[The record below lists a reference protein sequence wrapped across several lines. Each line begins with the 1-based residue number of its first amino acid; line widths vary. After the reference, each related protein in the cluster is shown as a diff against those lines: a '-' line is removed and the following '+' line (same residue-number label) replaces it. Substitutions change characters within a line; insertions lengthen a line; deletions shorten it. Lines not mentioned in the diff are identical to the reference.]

1 MGRRL
6 SGRGEPLNLLR
17 NSADADLRERA
28 RRVIPGGMW
37 GHQNAARIPADYPQF
52 FSRGE
57 GCRLW
62 DADGREYID
71 FMCAWGPMVLG
82 YGDADVEAAA
92 AAQRQLGN
100 GLNGPTERLVEL
112 AELVVEVVPH
122 AEWAMFQKNGTDAT
136 TTCVMIARAA
146 TERRKVLVARGAYH
160 GAVPWC
166 NPYPIGATAEDRL
179 HVVPYDYNDV
189 QSLTAAVDSVGAD
202 LAGIIVSAFKHD
214 FGKDHE
220 LPTPEFAKTARALC
234 DATGAALIVDD
245 VRAGFRL
252 HLGGSWELVGI
263 RPDLAAWS
271 KAIANGYALAAVTG
285 NDKFREAAAKL
296 FVTGSFWT
304 EAVPMAA
311 AIATIRKLRAGDGI
325 GQMRRMG
332 ERLRD
337 GLARQAVAHG
347 VRIRQSGPPQMPVV
361 FFEDDPERKKGW
373 LFCTEALKR
382 GVYLHAAHTMFLS
395 AAHGEADIDE
405 ALAGTDAAM
414 AEVARQFG

>member
-1 MGRRL
+1 MNL
-6 SGRGEPLNLLR
+6 SRH
-17 NSADADLRERA
+17 SVDADLRARA

-37 GHQNAARIPADYPQF
+37 GHQSTARLPAEYPQY
-52 FSRGE
+52 FSRGR

-82 YGDADVEAAA
+82 YGDPDVEAAA
-92 AAQRQLGN
+92 DAQRRRGN

-112 AELVVEVVPH
+112 AELMVEIVPH
-122 AEWAMFQKNGTDAT
+122 ADWAMFQKNGADAT
-136 TTCVMIARAA
+136 TTCVVIARAA

-166 NPYPIGATAEDRL
+166 TPYPIGATAEDRV

-189 QSLTAAVDSVGAD
+189 ASLTAAVESVRGD

-214 FGKDHE
+214 YGKDHE
-220 LPTPEFAKTARALC
+220 MPTPAFAQAARALC
-234 DATGAALIVDD
+234 DANGAALIVDD

-252 HLGGSWELVGI
+252 HIGGSWELVGV

-271 KAIANGYALAAVTG
+271 KAIANGRAFAAVTG
-285 NDKFREAAAKL
+285 NDRFRDGAAKI

-311 AIATIRKLRAGDGI
+311 AIATIGKLRASDGI

-332 ERLRD
+332 ERLRG
-337 GLARQAVAHG
+337 GLARQADAHG

-361 FFEDDPERKKGW
+361 FFEDDVERKKGW

-395 AAHGEADIDE
+395 AAHGESDIDQ
-405 ALAGTDAAM
+405 ALAATDAAM

>member
-1 MGRRL
+1 MNLSRL
-6 SGRGEPLNLLR
+6 STDAALR
-17 NSADADLRERA
+17 VRA
-28 RRVIPGGMW
+28 QRVIPGGMW
-37 GHQNAARIPADYPQF
+37 GHQNAARLPAAYPQY

-82 YGDADVEAAA
+82 YRDADVEAAVD
-92 AAQRQLGN
+92 AQRQRGN
-100 GLNGPTERLVEL
+100 GLNGPTDRLVEL
-112 AELVVEVVPH
+112 AELMVDVVPH
-122 AEWAMFQKNGTDAT
+122 ADWAMFQKNGADAT
-136 TTCVMIARAA
+136 TTCVVIARAA
-146 TERRKVLVARGAYH
+146 TGRRKILVARGAYH

-166 NPYPIGATAEDRL
+166 NPYPLGATAEDRL
-179 HVVPYDYNDV
+179 HAVPYDYNDP
-189 QSLTAAVDSVGAD
+189 QSLANAAESVQGD
-202 LAGIIVSAFKHD
+202 IAGVIVSAFQHD
-214 FGKDHE
+214 YGKDHE
-220 LPTPEFAKTARALC
+220 LPTPAFASAARALC

-252 HLGGSWELVGI
+252 HMGGSWELVGV

-285 NDKFREAAAKL
+285 NERFREGASKI

-311 AIATIRKLRAGDGI
+311 AIATIGKLRADDGI
-325 GQMRRMG
+325 GRMRLMG
-332 ERLRD
+332 QRLRD
-337 GLARQAVAHG
+337 GLARQAAAHG

-395 AAHGEADIDE
+395 AAHGEADIDQ
-405 ALAGTDAAM
+405 ALAATDEAM
-414 AEVARQFG
+414 REVARQVA

>member
-1 MGRRL
+1 
-6 SGRGEPLNLLR
+6 
-17 NSADADLRERA
+17 
-28 RRVIPGGMW
+28 
-37 GHQNAARIPADYPQF
+37 
-52 FSRGE
+52 
-57 GCRLW
+57 
-62 DADGREYID
+62 
-71 FMCAWGPMVLG
+71 
-82 YGDADVEAAA
+82 AAA
-92 AAQRQLGN
+92 EAQRRRGN

-112 AELVVEVVPH
+112 AELMVETVPH
-122 AEWAMFQKNGTDAT
+122 ADWAMFQKNGADAT
-136 TTCVMIARAA
+136 TTCVVIARAA

-166 NPYPIGATAEDRL
+166 TPYPIGATAEDRV

-189 QSLTAAVDSVGAD
+189 ASLTAAVESVRGD
-202 LAGIIVSAFKHD
+202 LAGVIVSAFKHD
-214 FGKDHE
+214 YGKHHE
-220 LPTPEFAKTARALC
+220 MPTPAFAQAARALC
-234 DATGAALIVDD
+234 DTNGAALIVDD

-252 HLGGSWELVGI
+252 HIGGSWELVGI

-271 KAIANGYALAAVTG
+271 KAIANGRALAAVTG
-285 NDKFREAAAKL
+285 NDRFREGAAKI

-311 AIATIRKLRAGDGI
+311 AIATIGKLRATDGI

-337 GLARQAVAHG
+337 GLARQAAAHG

-361 FFEDDPERKKGW
+361 FFDDDPERKKGW
-373 LFCTEALKR
+373 FFCTEALKR

-395 AAHGEADIDE
+395 AAHGEADIDQ
-405 ALAGTDAAM
+405 ALQATDAAM

>member
-122 AEWAMFQKNGTDAT
+122 ADWAMFQKNGTDAT

-146 TERRKVLVARGAYH
+146 TQRRKVLVARGAYH